1 MAFNPE
7 DGVVVGGFDPNAGT
21 VINVPQATRRKR
33 GEGAPTI
40 SETAPGEFSGSAT
53 LRPAPGDQYGT
64 VSPREARLADRIAIL
79 KGAFTGA
86 RDAIAAPLAV
96 AEGAIRAGG
105 DLIGAGAR
113 KLIPGANLTGSS
125 EDWAPNGFIGAVKDA
140 YSKRGEGL
148 RGMGD
153 NPINIAALLPGLAP
167 ARLAAATGATGVG
180 GRVLA
185 TLIGAGEGGAM
196 GGLQAANEDQ
206 PVLPAIGRGALA
218 SALFTGAGQAMNKWG
233 EHKFPGLGTIP
244 NPKVTEA
251 SKQMVREA
259 LPDILSAGA
268 LPKSDKGFAE
278 LAESMRRQSGAKFE
292 AAKNA
297 VPSEWAA
304 PVSDLEKAAEANL
317 LNRLASRERMAAEF
331 RDGVPAIP
339 QSPADEL
346 AARFNSARATQAH
359 ELQDPDWLN
368 AQQLGMART
377 AGTDPRLYQNPVG
390 SAAMM
395 AKDVGG
401 AFHDALTDALMGAPN
416 YAATLGPT
424 AQKEYALSKA
434 LSGVV
439 ASPGRLGLSHRAPVL
454 NLAINP
460 WMYSSALYKTGN
472 ALQSAALPSA
482 ALSGYLSGPTTESDR
497 KRDSSEKRPR

>member
-1 MAFNPE
+1 MEAQMSGE
-7 DGVVVGGFDPNAGT
+7 DLGAEWGAAPGGDDLGADWGGS
-21 VINVPQATRRKR
+21 VQATRRKR
-33 GEGAPTI
+33 SAI
-40 SETAPGEFSGSAT
+40 ASTAPEK
-53 LRPAPGDQYGT
+53 LQPAPGDQYGT
-64 VSPREARLADRIAIL
+64 VSQREARAADRLAIL
-79 KGAFTGA
+79 KGGFNGA
-86 RDAIAAPLAV
+86 RDMIAAPLAV
-96 AEGAIRAGG
+96 AEGAFRAGG
-105 DLIGAGAR
+105 DLLGAGLQ
-113 KLIPGANLTGSS
+113 KILPGADPTGFGRG
-125 EDWAPNGFIGAVKDA
+125 EDWAPDGFFGAVKDA
-140 YSKRGEGL
+140 YSKRKEGF
-148 RGMGD
+148 REFGS
-153 NPINIAALLPGLAP
+153 NPINALSMIPGLAP
-167 ARLAAATGATGVG
+167 ARLAASTGATGVG

-185 TLIGAGEGGAM
+185 TLIGAGEGGAL
-196 GGLQAANEDQ
+196 GGLQAAQEDQ
-206 PVLPAIGRGALA
+206 PILPAISRGALA
-218 SALFTGAGQAMNKWG
+218 SALFTGSGQAMNKWG

-331 RDGVPAIP
+331 RDGAPAIP
-339 QSPADEL
+339 QAPADEL

-401 AFHDALTDALMGAPN
+401 AFHDALTDALMAAPN

-434 LSGVV
+434 LSSVV

-460 WMYSSALYKTGN
+460 WMYSSAIYKTGN

-482 ALSGYLSGPTTESDR
+482 ALSGYLSGPTKGIDR
-497 KRDSSEKRPR
+497 KERSSEKRRP